1 MKRLLIAAG
10 GGGDAIATAMVHA
23 ALHGPDEPALVLT
36 YAWERLVVDPVPG
49 PRRPSDFT
57 GTVPAG
63 PVLRLVT
70 PGSAPRP
77 PAGSLL
83 PRLAGDLRPALGLL
97 DPYEGALG
105 LARQIQEAAAHC
117 GAGQVDVVDVG
128 GDILANG
135 TEPTLRS
142 PLGDALVLAACAHT
156 GISTAVH
163 VAGPGLDSEVPEAAL
178 LPLLGDPLHTLTP
191 ADTLSVQAV
200 FDWHPSEAGALLVAA
215 ARGIRGVC
223 GTRDA
228 PQPVTLGD
236 ASPCVYR
243 LTLERALELN
253 PLARELAGSATL
265 AEAERASERVCGF
278 SEIARERARAARLYE
293 DARDAEVRG
302 DRGAED
308 ARDAGEA
315 RGGHGGQDSRGARDA
330 EDAHEAQDLRGAQG
344 RRGTQDCRGDG
355 AASGELRPLA
365 ERFTAWERRTAAA
378 GIAYVTT
385 RRIAEELALTPAEL
399 TELRHDLSASP
410 ARHTPPLWR
419 LAPG

>member
-63 PVLRLVT
+63 PTLRLVT

-83 PRLAGDLRPALGLL
+83 PRLAADLRPELGLL
-97 DPYEGALG
+97 DPYEGASG
-105 LARQIQEAAAHC
+105 LARQIEEAAAYC
-117 GAGQVDVVDVG
+117 EAGQVDVVDVG
-128 GDILANG
+128 GDILADG

-142 PLGDALVLAACAHT
+142 PLGDALVLAGCAHT
-156 GISTAVH
+156 GIPTSVH

-178 LPLLGDPLHTLTP
+178 LSLLGDPLHTLTH

-228 PQPVTLGD
+228 PRPVTLGE
-236 ASPCVYR
+236 ASPHVYR
-243 LTLERALELN
+243 LALARALEIN
-253 PLARELAGSATL
+253 PLARELKGSASL
-265 AEAERASERVCGF
+265 DDAERASERVCGF
-278 SEIARERARAARLYE
+278 SEIARERARAASLGQGA
-293 DARDAEVRG
+293 DASP
-302 DRGAED
+302 
-308 ARDAGEA
+308 EA
-315 RGGHGGQDSRGARDA
+315 
-330 EDAHEAQDLRGAQG
+330 
-344 RRGTQDCRGDG
+344 G
-355 AASGELRPLA
+355 AALGEQPPLA
-365 ERFTAWERRTAAA
+365 ERFAEWERRTARS
-378 GIAYVTT
+378 GVAYVTT
-385 RRIAEELALTPAEL
+385 RRIAEELALDPAEL
-399 TELRHDLSASP
+399 TELRHHLRTASP
-410 ARHTPPLWR
+410 ARHVPPLWR
-419 LAPG
+419 LATEG